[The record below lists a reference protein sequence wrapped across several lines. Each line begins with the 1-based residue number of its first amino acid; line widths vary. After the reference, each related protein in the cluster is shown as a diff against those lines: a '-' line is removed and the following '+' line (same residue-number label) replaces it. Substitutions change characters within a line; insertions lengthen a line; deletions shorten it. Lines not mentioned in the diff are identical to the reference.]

1 MTPIHELLNRI
12 VRDLEFGNA
21 HFVIGYYDRVFGR
34 IVRVTFERINLE
46 RGQHFSFEVV
56 GNDGA
61 ARMVPFH
68 RVREVARNG
77 QVIWRRET
85 PLVSG

>member
-12 VRDLEFGNA
+12 VWDAEFGNA
-21 HFVIGYYDRVFGR
+21 RFVIGYYDRVFDR
-34 IVRVTFERINLE
+34 VVRVDFERIQLE

-56 GNDGA
+56 GKDGV

-77 QVIWRRET
+77 AVIWRREA
-85 PLVSG
+85 PLP

>member
-12 VRDLEFGNA
+12 VWDLEFGNA
-21 HFVIGYYDRVFGR
+21 HFVVGYHDRVFDR
-34 IVRVTFERINLE
+34 IVRITFERINLE

-56 GNDGA
+56 GNDGK

-68 RVREVARNG
+68 RVREVLRNG
-77 QVIWRRET
+77 EVIWRRDV
-85 PLVSG
+85 PA

>member
-12 VRDLEFGNA
+12 VWDLEFGNA
-21 HFVIGYYDRVFGR
+21 HFVVGYHDRVFDR
-34 IVRVTFERINLE
+34 IVRITFERINLE

-56 GNDGA
+56 GNDGK

-68 RVREVARNG
+68 RVREVVRNG
-77 QVIWRRET
+77 EVIWRRDV
-85 PLVSG
+85 PA

>member
-12 VRDLEFGNA
+12 VWDLEFGNA
-21 HFVIGYYDRVFGR
+21 HFVIGYHDRVFDR
-34 IVRVTFERINLE
+34 IVRITFERVNLE

-56 GNDGA
+56 GNDGV

-77 QVIWRRET
+77 QVIWRREA
-85 PLVSG
+85 PSI

>member
-12 VRDLEFGNA
+12 VWDPEFGNA
-21 HFVIGYYDRVFGR
+21 DFAVGYYDRVFDR
-34 IVRVTFERINLE
+34 IVRVSFKRIRLE

-56 GNDGA
+56 GNDGV

-68 RVREVARNG
+68 RVREVTRNG
-77 QVIWRRET
+77 ALIWRRS
-85 PLVSG
+85 PDS

>member
-12 VRDLEFGNA
+12 VWDLEFGNA
-21 HFVIGYYDRVFGR
+21 HFVIGYYDRVFDR

-56 GNDGA
+56 GNDGV

-77 QVIWRRET
+77 EVIWRREA
-85 PLVSG
+85 PLP